1 MTQTDQA
8 ASARRSTAGDG
19 VLKVEEIGVSFSGVV
34 ALQAVSLEV
43 ARGEVLGLIGPN
55 GAGKTTL
62 FDVVSG
68 LREPKRGTIIF
79 DGNDVTGRSAVWRSR
94 AGMRRTF
101 QRQQVFGRLTVEE
114 NLLCALEWRGGGGG
128 ILADL
133 VALPPR
139 RRIERRRR
147 AELDFH
153 IERCGL
159 GPVRH
164 AVAGSLPIGTAR
176 MVELGRA
183 LAESPSLL
191 LLDEPTSGLGDAE
204 VECLSSVINQLRA
217 DGSCGVLLVEHDI
230 SFVMSHCDRITVLE
244 RGEVLAEGTPGEIQS
259 NPEVRDAYLG

>member
-1 MTQTDQA
+1 MTQTEMAPMADRPA
-8 ASARRSTAGDG
+8 GGDG
-19 VLKVEEIGVSFSGVV
+19 ALRVQGIGVSFSGVV
-34 ALQAVSLEV
+34 ALSDVSLEL

-68 LREPKRGTIIF
+68 LREPNSGSIIF
-79 DGNDVTGRSAVWRSR
+79 NGREVTDRSAVWRSR

-114 NLLCALEWRGGGGG
+114 NLLCALDWRGGGGG

-147 AELDFH
+147 AEIDRVVEL
-153 IERCGL
+153 CGL
-159 GPVRH
+159 GAVRQ
-164 AVAGSLPIGTAR
+164 AMAGSLPIGTAR
-176 MVELGRA
+176 MIELGRA

-191 LLDEPTSGLGDAE
+191 LLDEPTSGLGEAE
-204 VECLSSVINQLRA
+204 AECLSQVIHRLRA
-217 DGSCGVLLVEHDI
+217 ESSCAVLLVEHDI
-230 SFVMSHCDRITVLE
+230 TFVMSHCDRIVVLDCG
-244 RGEVLAEGTPGEIQS
+244 RVLAQGSPAEIQA
-259 NPEVRDAYLG
+259 NGEVRDAYLG

>member
-8 ASARRSTAGDG
+8 VSSGRSAIGPG
-19 VLKVEEIGVSFSGVV
+19 VLSVRKIGVSFSGVV
-34 ALQAVSLEV
+34 ALHDVSLEV

-62 FDVVSG
+62 FDVISG
-68 LREPKRGTIIF
+68 LRDPRRGAIVF
-79 DGNDVTGRSAVWRSR
+79 DGNDVTDRSAVWRSR

-114 NLLCALEWRGGGGG
+114 NLLCALEWKGGGGG

-147 AELDFH
+147 AEVDEYLQ
-153 IERCGL
+153 RCGL
-159 GPVRH
+159 GSVRH
-164 AVAGSLPIGTAR
+164 AMAGSLPIGTAR

-183 LAESPSLL
+183 LAQSPSLL

-204 VECLSSVINQLRA
+204 VECLSAVVNQLRS
-217 DGSCGVLLVEHDI
+217 DGSCAVLLVEHDI
-230 SFVMSHCDRITVLE
+230 SFVMSHCDRIVVLQ
-244 RGEVLAEGTPGEIQS
+244 RGEVLAEGTPDAIQA
-259 NPEVRDAYLG
+259 NREVRDAYLG